1 MRRFMLSFLL
11 AVSLALSVQAQDSPS
26 PPPSEEAPALPL
38 FDFFERMLRGFIT
51 EIEPQMREFE
61 RGFEALEPE
70 LQGFL
75 ERLRGM
81 AQYHPPEV
89 LPNGDILIR
98 RREAEEAPPEAD
110 EDGSEMAPFEI

>member
-1 MRRFMLSFLL
+1 MRRVMLSFLL
-11 AVSLALSVQAQDSPS
+11 AVSLALPVQAQDSPS
-26 PPPSEEAPALPL
+26 PPAEDAPALPL

-98 RREAEEAPPEAD
+98 RREADEALPENEEG
-110 EDGSEMAPFEI
+110 GSETVPFEI

>member
-1 MRRFMLSFLL
+1 ME
-11 AVSLALSVQAQDSPS
+11 
-26 PPPSEEAPALPL
+26 EEAPSVPL
-38 FDFFERMLRGFIT
+38 FEFFERMLRGFMT
-51 EIEPQMREFE
+51 EIEPQMRDLE

-70 LQGFL
+70 LQAFL

-98 RREAEEAPPEAD
+98 RREAEEVPPED
-110 EDGSEMAPFEI
+110 EEVDGGSEILPFEL

>member
-1 MRRFMLSFLL
+1 MLL
-11 AVSLALSVQAQDSPS
+11 AASLALPVQAQDGPE
-26 PPPSEEAPALPL
+26 PRMEEEAPSVPL
-38 FDFFERMLRGFIT
+38 FEFFERMLRGFMT
-51 EIEPQMREFE
+51 EIEPQMRDLE

-70 LQGFL
+70 LQAFL

-98 RREAEEAPPEAD
+98 RREAEEVPPED
-110 EDGSEMAPFEI
+110 EEVDGGSEILPFEL